1 MLALK
6 YAVQNPKKVAMTVG
20 AVIVLGVLL
29 AAGLA
34 LDLIPDWTM
43 LFGIAAL
50 TAFGAYVQ
58 YNRVKFLRAT
68 SEVAAG
74 RLQPGAGAV
83 KVSGTAQPAG
93 EDRVGHDEPEHL
105 AYRHK
110 RERKRH
116 NHRADGDVMDAND
129 TITERDSDAVPFY
142 VADDTGQVLV
152 DASRASL
159 DLDWDDKSRNGAW
172 TEYDATLDPGDEVNV
187 YGTAMAPGEH
197 SGSELVEAFTNDRSE
212 APTETFSD
220 HAADESVLVSSTPA
234 DPQFIVTDSSGLSLL
249 GRTVAWTVAAV
260 LGTVLLVALGV
271 AAALGA
277 LPW

>member
-6 YAVQNPKKVAMTVG
+6 YAVENPKRVAMTVG
-20 AVIVLGVLL
+20 AVIVVGVLL

-50 TAFGAYVQ
+50 TAFGAYNQ

-68 SEVAAG
+68 SEVTAG

-93 EDRVGHDEPEHL
+93 EDRVGYDEPEHL
-105 AYRHK
+105 AYRRK
-110 RERKRH
+110 RERKRQQ
-116 NHRADGDVMDAND
+116 HRADGDVLDND
-129 TITERDSDAVPFY
+129 TISHEGGDAVPFY

-172 TEYDATLDPGDEVNV
+172 TEYYATLDAGDEVNV

-197 SGSELVEAFTNDRSE
+197 SGSELVEAFSNDRSN
-212 APTETFSD
+212 APTETFGD
-220 HAADESVLVSSTPA
+220 HAADESVVVSSTVS